1 MTAFLLAL
9 GAALAYGISDFT
21 AGITSRRATAWAVA
35 LSCQLASCAVVGLV
49 ALAVP
54 ALAGAPGR
62 ADWAWGLLAA
72 VGNTLGT
79 VCLYRG
85 FATGRMSVVAPISAV
100 GAALVPV
107 AAGLAFGE
115 RPSGLVWLG
124 IAAALPGIWLVSRV
138 EDATPQD
145 APVAAV
151 GDGATFGDVAGG
163 APFAAVGEGATLGG
177 AAGGDITAR
186 SAPEVGAA
194 AAGGPRA
201 ARQAEALRDAILAGV
216 GFGVLFVALGQI
228 PREAGLAPV
237 ALSQAVAVVL
247 LVTTA
252 TATRAAWR
260 PGRAAAI
267 GGGLAGG
274 LSAGASLAYLFATH
288 SGPMTVAAILTSL
301 YPAVTI
307 LLAAGVL
314 REHIDRLQA
323 GGLLLCGV
331 AVACVAMG

>member
-1 MTAFLLAL
+1 MIALLLAL

-35 LSCQLASCAVVGLV
+35 FCCQLASCAVIGLV
-49 ALAVP
+49 AVAVP
-54 ALAGAPGR
+54 ALAGAPHS

-138 EDATPQD
+138 EDALAAD
-145 APVAAV
+145 APVADAP
-151 GDGATFGDVAGG
+151 VAD
-163 APFAAVGEGATLGG
+163 APVSD
-177 AAGGDITAR
+177 AGTG
-186 SAPEVGAA
+186 
-194 AAGGPRA
+194 
-201 ARQAEALRDAILAGV
+201 ALRDAVLAGV
-216 GFGVLFVALGQI
+216 GFGMLFVAFGRI
-228 PREAGLAPV
+228 PREAGLGPV
-237 ALSQAVAVVL
+237 ALSQAVAILL
-247 LVTTA
+247 LVA
-252 TATRAAWR
+252 TAAATGATWR
-260 PGRAAAI
+260 PGRSAAS
-267 GGGLAGG
+267 GGVLAGV
-274 LSAGASLAYLFATH
+274 LSAGASLAYLFATQ

-307 LLAAGVL
+307 LLAAGLL
-314 REHIDRLQA
+314 REHIDRLQGA
-323 GGLLLCGV
+323 GLLLCGV